1 MDESPQKDVEVRIY
15 GSHRRLLGAGNQAFV
30 PHVPGETVKSLLN
43 RLNIPEEEV
52 WLVVVNDVQVS
63 EDYVVR
69 PGDVVAVMSP
79 VAGG

>member
-1 MDESPQKDVEVRIY
+1 MDQARQKDVEVRIY
-15 GSHRRLLGAGNQAFV
+15 GSHRRLIGTGNQAFV
-30 PHVPGETVKSLLN
+30 PCVPGETVKSLLE
-43 RLNIPEEEV
+43 RLSIPDEEV
-52 WLVVVNDVQVS
+52 WLVVVNDIQVN